1 MKTKNK
7 IWLVLGA
14 LFLSSL
20 LYGQGAKKPKII
32 VVPSKALM
40 NKLGLL
46 SKTDDM
52 GESAYLLNYEDAFLN
67 TELKGVISKFGEMM
81 QERGFET
88 LMLEQEL
95 EKIKKRK
102 GAQVNYDIK
111 VDLNYDFR
119 RDGPAKI
126 LYVEFSGIDVYS
138 SKQIA
143 AASGESGRAIGA
155 TPIALL
161 QEAVLDKI
169 DQFNKQ
175 LMDTFEKMRIKGR
188 ESRLTVI
195 SETLSLEENING
207 TSVNDFIDGW
217 LAANCVGK
225 NFSRDNVASDI
236 LEVSQAMMPLFNEN
250 GIALDAGNFYK
261 DLFNKLNTLVES
273 KGYQCIKT
281 NTKLG
286 EIEIKIQP
294 K

>member
-14 LFLSSL
+14 VFLSSL

-188 ESRLTVI
+188 ESRLTII

-225 NFSRDNVASDI
+225 NFSSDNVASDI